1 MVWHGL
7 TFFESQSEPTFK
19 DVSIFG
25 GGIIDRIGN
34 LLRMGR
40 LKFFEMFRVNG

>member
-7 TFFESQSEPTFK
+7 TFFESQS